1 MKIGP
6 EAVALIIYA
15 IETALRLK
23 KESGMTEEQIKEE
36 ARKNV
41 IQFALT
47 MEQIN
52 EEIAKY
58 LNRVEKTITTR

>member
-23 KESGMTEEQIKEE
+23 KESNMTEEQIKEE
-36 ARKNV
+36 ARKNA
-41 IQFALT
+41 IRFAVA

-52 EEIAKY
+52 QEITKY
-58 LNRVEKTITTR
+58 LNRVEEPITTR